1 MGCAPPHVALVSGL
15 DGTGLGGKEITETLR
30 AVAAAHGPASGRVL
44 PKCKVMQNG
53 CVLVGI
59 ECPGSLEIARAL
71 SAALPGADPYYA
83 NQRPDQQLMT
93 LGRFAGTDA
102 AGFAAWLSESLAGQ
116 RTLLPE
122 IRCVSVQLSE
132 EAHPFPNPQI
142 ALTGLVRGGS
152 DGLGVGLGS
161 GVGLGLNLGV
171 GLGLGGGFG
180 GFERASYAGD
190 YGVGASTAAVMTGSY
205 GAAAAA
211 APVETVAPMSAPP
224 MPSTPPPQ
232 RAAVAA
238 TAAAATPPSYAS
250 AIGAVK
256 VPAAAAPAPT
266 VPPVVAMSP
275 PKPPGGSFAQRT
287 AAGASA
293 AQPTPAGGMGSS
305 APGAP
310 QVQTPE
316 QLLGMFQQL
325 TAGAEGSGVLCAGHT
340 NGTYALRP
348 QNTASWSQ
356 RLAPLVSVLQTT
368 LANVG
373 ASRFLAML
381 DRVANPYGT
390 SVAAELGA
398 RLSARGAGARLEIV
412 QDPNLFADLE
422 NTPVVASNQGA
433 HVRIVC
439 TPVNQSVV
447 GAMGHSNTASCV
459 IVGTVKERG
468 APQAVDGSSA
478 GASLTRLVPV
488 ALHLEPI
495 ANVPP
500 SAGSSPYLMLT
511 FAWIA
516 LVAPGSGSD
525 SSALPAP
532 QQSAA
537 APGVRRPG
545 DWTCSRCSAHN
556 FSSRSSCFKCKRGK
570 ESSANEGTGGVG
582 SPGGSKASSEA
593 GGGGAAASAGAFRAG
608 DWLCGTCR
616 AHNFSSRDQCFKCDS
631 RKTGDE
637 TPPQQQQHHHT
648 PDNFRSGD
656 WICSGCGSHNFASR
670 VSCFRCTRPA
680 S

>member
-30 AVAAAHGPASGRVL
+30 AVAASHGPASGRVL
-44 PKCKVMQNG
+44 PRCKVMQNG

-59 ECPGSLEIARAL
+59 DCPGSLEIARAL

-83 NQRPDQQLMT
+83 NQRVDQQLMT

-142 ALTGLVRGGS
+142 PLTGITRGGS

-171 GLGLGGGFG
+171 GLGLSGGFG

-190 YGVGASTAAVMTGSY
+190 YGVGASTTSVMTGSY
-205 GAAAAA
+205 GAAT
-211 APVETVAPMSAPP
+211 APPTDTAPPMSAPP

-232 RAAVAA
+232 RAATVAA
-238 TAAAATPPSYAS
+238 TATTPPSYAS
-250 AIGAVK
+250 AIGAMK
-256 VPAAAAPAPT
+256 VPAASVPAST
-266 VPPVVAMSP
+266 VMPAVAMSP
-275 PKPPGGSFAQRT
+275 PKPPGGSFAQRA

-293 AQPTPAGGMGSS
+293 AQPTPTGGMGSS
-305 APGAP
+305 TPGAP

-325 TAGAEGSGVLCAGHT
+325 TAGAEGSGVLCTGVT

-348 QNTASWSQ
+348 QNSASWSQ
-356 RLAPLVSVLQTT
+356 RLVPLVSLLQTT

-373 ASRFLAML
+373 SARFLAML

-398 RLSARGAGARLEIV
+398 RLSAKGSGARLEIV
-412 QDPNLFADLE
+412 QDPNLFADLD

-439 TPVNQSVV
+439 TPVNQAVV

-459 IVGTVKERG
+459 IVGAVKERG
-468 APQAVDGSSA
+468 VPQAVEGSSA
-478 GASLTRLVPV
+478 GTSLTRLVPV

-516 LVAPGSGSD
+516 MVAPSGGNE
-525 SSALPAP
+525 AAAPPAP
-532 QQSAA
+532 QHSTA
-537 APGVRRPG
+537 VSSTRRPG

-570 ESSANEGTGGVG
+570 DSSANEGTGGVG
-582 SPGGSKASSEA
+582 SPGESKASSEA
-593 GGGGAAASAGAFRAG
+593 GGGGAAGSGLFRAG

-637 TPPQQQQHHHT
+637 TPPQHQQHHHT